1 MENSALSVQ
10 EGVWQPPSIN
20 PRLRSSRRPSL
31 PSAGE
36 LAEQVRKGDAQA
48 LSRAITLVESSAS
61 RHRALSQE
69 LVDLC
74 LPYAGDSVRIGITGV
89 PGVGKS
95 TFIESFGSYVI
106 EQTGKKLAVLAIDP
120 TSSISHG
127 SILGDKSR
135 MTRLSAN
142 PKAFIRPSPTG
153 GSLGG
158 VARKTRETI
167 LLCESAGFEAIL
179 VETVG
184 VGQSELT
191 VHSMV
196 DCFLLLMLAGA
207 GDEMQGIKRG
217 IMEMADILAITKVD
231 GENVNPAKVAR
242 QRYLN
247 ALHLFPPTPSG
258 WTPPVLLSSS
268 LTGSGIPE
276 LWQEIVRFVG
286 HEASGGFFASRRSRQ
301 ARSWLVETIEQKI
314 LERFYGQAGVKDKL
328 EFLEQKVMNGEIGV
342 RSAVDSLLRQAES

>member
-1 MENSALSVQ
+1 MDSSALSVQ
-10 EGVWQPPSIN
+10 EGVSPKPSIN
-20 PRLRSSRRPSL
+20 PKALRAKAKPQPS
-31 PSAGE
+31 P
-36 LAEQVRKGDAQA
+36 AEWVAMIRQGDTQA
-48 LSRAITLVESSAS
+48 LSRAITLVESSAP

-69 LVDLC
+69 VVDRC
-74 LPYAGDSVRIGITGV
+74 LPYSGDSVRIGVTGV

-95 TFIESFGSYVI
+95 TFIESFGIYLI
-106 EQTGKKLAVLAIDP
+106 ENTGKRLAVLAIDP

-135 MTRLSAN
+135 MTRLSAS
-142 PKAFIRPSPTG
+142 PRAFVRPSPAG

-158 VARKTRETI
+158 VARKTREAMI
-167 LLCESAGFEAIL
+167 LCEAAGHEIVL

-217 IMEMADILAITKVD
+217 IMEMADLLTITKVD
-231 GENVNPAKVAR
+231 GENVNAAKVAR

-247 ALHLFPPTPSG
+247 ALHLFPPTASG
-258 WTPPVLLSSS
+258 WTPPVLLSSAV
-268 LTGSGIPE
+268 TGAGIDSV
-276 LWQEIVRFVG
+276 WSEIVRFVE
-286 HEASGGFFASRRSRQ
+286 HEGAGGFFDARRSKQ
-301 ARSWLVETIEQKI
+301 AKAWFQETIENRI
-314 LERFYGQAGVKDKL
+314 LERFHSQSGMRERLQ
-328 EFLEQKVMNGEIGV
+328 FLEERVMRGEIGV
-342 RSAVDSLLRQAES
+342 RSAVDALFE